1 MFQAEIGSLRS
12 ENKALKAAESEVVMT
27 MRHNAKMASEHLN
40 TLADH
45 ARYSLRSASLK
56 WQ

>member
-12 ENKALKAAESEVVMT
+12 ENKALKTAESEVVMT

-45 ARYSLRSASLK
+45 ARCSLRSASLK
-56 WQ
+56 